1 MNRTELGA
9 ANPASASGIG
19 RRTFLGALS
28 ALPVIGFAAKGST
41 MTESAAAS
49 SGYANVDGLDVY
61 YEVHG
66 GPLTAGVAPFVLMH
80 GGAMAIETAFAGRLL
95 PQLAA
100 LRPVIA
106 IEQQGHGHTAD
117 RPTQPSVTRMVEDTT
132 GVLDHLGVERAHM
145 VGHSLGGMVANG
157 MAILRPE
164 RTESATIMSATYV
177 LEGMLPDIVAVQ
189 RDPTHQPAPETAA
202 LFPTEADF
210 AAWVEHYNRVAPDPA
225 AFETVLGKLN
235 TMLAEWPGWTR
246 DQLRAIQAPTLL
258 IIGDND
264 FVRIE
269 HAAEMA
275 RLIPGCRLA
284 VLPGTTHMNITSR
297 GDLLVPMIQD
307 RIAAPA

>member
-1 MNRTELGA
+1 
-9 ANPASASGIG
+9 
-19 RRTFLGALS
+19 
-28 ALPVIGFAAKGST
+28 
-41 MTESAAAS
+41 MTEPSAVS
-49 SGYANVDGLDVY
+49 SGYADVDGLDVY

-66 GPLTAGVAPFVLMH
+66 GPLRPGLAPFVLLH

-117 RPTQPSVTRMVEDTT
+117 RADAPSITRMVEDTA
-132 GVLDHLGVERAHM
+132 GVLDHLGVGRAHL
-145 VGHSLGGMVANG
+145 VGHSLGGMIATG
-157 MAILRPE
+157 MAILRPD

-189 RDPTHQPAPETAA
+189 RDPTHQPSPETAA

-210 AAWVEHYNRVAPDPA
+210 GAWVEHYNRVAPDPA
-225 AFETVLGKLN
+225 AFEPVLGKLN
-235 TMLAEWPGWTR
+235 TMLAEWSGWSQ
-246 DQLRAIQAPTLL
+246 DQLRAIQAPSLL
-258 IIGDND
+258 VIGDTD

-284 VLPGTTHMNITSR
+284 VLPGTTHMNITDR
-297 GDLLVPMIQD
+297 GDWIVPMIQD
-307 RIAAPA
+307 RIATRA